1 METYDR
7 EYFQDL
13 IKENLSPKSL
23 KSNTRLC
30 RSRASQIVKVC
41 APQINASSAIAHC
54 KSLPKMFNIITVNFT
69 IAVREKICRFLESR
83 KTEIMLPKLDDL
95 TSEGPITS
103 ATDDSS
109 HNMSIDTT
117 GDSLNMSFG
126 SVDQPVDQ
134 TSYMEELERENATLK
149 SSNKNLKSKL
159 RIANDLIG
167 QLEYQLTKA
176 SDDSADIVMPQ
187 FDLKKDKG
195 KYINPKVV
203 LLLMKLCSRGI
214 SQENCIGAVKDVND
228 VLQFMGPKQLAD
240 CMPARGGSTAK
251 IVHALAY
258 VNSATTHDRLLKW
271 NEWTAMAD
279 GTKIGGTNILAVN
292 LHNNASGENLVTHCS
307 QITGGTGKAIANT
320 MMESVEHIAG
330 AGPTERNA
338 FLNKVCSNLS
348 AVQSDGC
355 ASQLA
360 GNAEFLSQVTNVV
373 KTTSHLLNGV
383 EMSDD
388 QIHEFERSTIM
399 VYCGL
404 HTIKHCEDSVF
415 SVLSAV
421 TKDIIVGLVTLLGVG
436 GNRMND
442 PNSCLAEWKS
452 WSGFNIPIERRYR
465 EIKNG
470 KPIGRI
476 QISGNCHSRIGVVG
490 STWRAIV
497 IQYNDVIDFLQ
508 QMYPLRHL
516 NLINRLVQN
525 KQIVQ
530 CELYAASTA
539 TGNFVYPLWRI
550 INAPEIGLQ
559 EFLSFLR
566 KSQEML
572 QKMMDPNQSPIEE
585 IQSVV
590 ANPVFPFIPVTESR
604 DAAEQVFT
612 ELLNDDSSTHTIVTS
627 SLRAMAELFN
637 DLIIA
642 KYSNLLE
649 TENISIVHDRTP
661 RTNSKCESILGLAVN
676 LHRKKG
682 RQLPENRESL
692 VIANANRTM
701 QYLSQKPMAWQ
712 LKIVKDAWCKAPQIA
727 SDQFE
732 IREEHRMALQEKI
745 QQVL

>member
-1 METYDR
+1 
-7 EYFQDL
+7 
-13 IKENLSPKSL
+13 
-23 KSNTRLC
+23 
-30 RSRASQIVKVC
+30 
-41 APQINASSAIAHC
+41 
-54 KSLPKMFNIITVNFT
+54 
-69 IAVREKICRFLESR
+69 
-83 KTEIMLPKLDDL
+83 
-95 TSEGPITS
+95 
-103 ATDDSS
+103 
-109 HNMSIDTT
+109 MSIDLDTT
-117 GDSLNMSFG
+117 GESLNMSFG

-134 TSYMEELERENATLK
+134 TSYIEELEKENATLK
-149 SSNKNLKSKL
+149 SSNKKLKSKL
-159 RIANDLIG
+159 REANVLIG

-176 SDDSADIVMPQ
+176 NDDSANIVMPQ

-203 LLLMKLCSRGI
+203 LLMMKLCSRGI

-228 VLQFMGPKQLAD
+228 VLQFMGSKQLAD
-240 CMPARGGSTAK
+240 SMPCRGGSTSK

-292 LHNNASGENLVTHCS
+292 LHNNSTGENLVTHCS
-307 QITGGTGKAIANT
+307 QITGGTGEAIANT
-320 MMESVEHIAG
+320 MMQSVEHIAG

-360 GNAEFLSQVTNVV
+360 GNAAFLAQVTNVF
-373 KTTSHLLNGV
+373 KTTSQLLNGV
-383 EMSDD
+383 EMSDA
-388 QIHEFERSTIM
+388 QIHQFERSTIM

-404 HTIKHCEDSVF
+404 HTIKHCEDSAF
-415 SVLSAV
+415 SVLSAI
-421 TKDIIVGLVTLLGVG
+421 TKDIITGLVKLLGVG

-452 WSGFNIPIERRYR
+452 WSSFNVPPERRFR

-470 KPIGRI
+470 KMIGRI

-497 IQYNDVIDFLQ
+497 IQYDDVITFLQ
-508 QMYPLRHL
+508 QVHPLRHL
-516 NLINRLVQN
+516 NLIDSLIAN
-525 KQIVQ
+525 KQLVQ

-550 INAPEIGLQ
+550 INSPEIGLQ

-572 QKMMDPNQSPIEE
+572 QKMVEPNQSPIVE

-590 ANPVFPFIPVTESR
+590 ANPVFPFVPVTESR
-604 DAAEQVFT
+604 DAAERVYT
-612 ELLNDDSSTHTIVTS
+612 ELLNDDSSTNNIVAS
-627 SLRAMAELFN
+627 SLRATAELFN
-637 DLIIA
+637 DLITA

-649 TENISIVHDRTP
+649 ADNIGIVHDRVP
-661 RTNSKCESILGLAVN
+661 RTNSKCESILGVAVS

-682 RQLPENRESL
+682 RQLPGNRESL

-712 LKIVKDAWCKAPQIA
+712 LNIVKDAWRIAPQIA
-727 SDQFE
+727 SEQFE
-732 IREEHRMALQEKI
+732 IREEHRIALQEKI
-745 QQVL
+745 QQVLYISYNSFKLHKHLL